1 MTLTPEEY
9 SKYLEI
15 AYKKETFDKPKNA
28 IGLAKSLPNAEME
41 QLILAHTVIT
51 DDDLELLAEN
61 RASAA
66 RNWLIE
72 KGEISSER
80 IFVVGIDETEDS
92 DQKRGS
98 WAEFSLK

>member
-15 AYKKETFDKPKNA
+15 VYKKETFDKPKNA

-41 QLILAHTVIT
+41 QLMLTHTVIT
-51 DDDLELLAEN
+51 DNDLQALAEN

-66 RNWLIE
+66 RNWLVE

-80 IFVVGIDETEDS
+80 IFVVGIHETEES
-92 DQKRGS
+92 DQKKGS

>member
-1 MTLTPEEY
+1 
-9 SKYLEI
+9 
-15 AYKKETFDKPKNA
+15 TFEKPKNA

-66 RNWLIE
+66 RNWLVE